1 MQPERWQRVQELF
14 HHAADLPRSEQ
25 LSFLSQAC
33 GDDSE
38 IRSTVLAMIE
48 QDSKSF
54 GLLDRDVSDLAADL
68 IQADT
73 TQPREFGPYRIKSV
87 LGEGGMGVVYLA
99 ERRDLGN
106 LVAIKI
112 LRDAWLS
119 PSRRKRFET
128 ERRTL
133 AQLNHPSIAP
143 LYDAATLPDGTPWFA
158 MEYVRGLAL
167 NKYCEIHKCSIEDRL
182 KLVRSVCEAVQY
194 AHQRGVIHRDLK
206 PSNILVKED
215 GSLRLLDFG
224 IAKQLD
230 TEGRPAD
237 LTRTALRP
245 MTPAYAAPEQ
255 LRGGAAGAESD
266 VYSLGV
272 ILYELL
278 TGRLPFDVSQK
289 TPPEAAA
296 VLTTQEPM
304 KPSLVARR
312 GGMRT
317 GSWIDLDVLCL
328 KAMQKDPAH
337 RYRSA
342 QALIDDLD
350 HYLRHEPLNARP
362 DSPLYTLAKFL
373 RRNWRSVAAGAAMLA
388 SIGIIIALTIGRDPK
403 EIGESM
409 PHTVAVIPFKNAGSD
424 SKLDFLKW
432 GLADEI
438 SSTLGY
444 ARSLTVRPPEQTHK
458 YSGSNPDLAK
468 IGRELRVAHLVS
480 GLFFQAGDQLQIT
493 LRVTDVEK
501 DRLLWEDVF
510 DLPAGNMIAMQA
522 QIAAKTRRGLAR
534 LLGAPE
540 FVTETPPK
548 PTNEEAYKLVLEAH
562 LIPGEINPRLNRRA
576 TEMLKRAVQL
586 DPNYAQ
592 AWEDLAGRYIAD
604 AWMWN
609 GGQAAINGWW
619 DAGERAAQLDP
630 DNVIFR
636 AAFLYMQGSIGKRAQ
651 RRGISRGEAYRRLE
665 ELIRLR
671 PDSARLHFDASW
683 LLRDAGLLEESAREC
698 ETCMLIDAQDSG
710 ARSCGVTFMLLGN
723 YRRAMDFLRLDPN
736 NQIMQAVAIDTLLH
750 QGKARDALKIWPDP
764 PPQWGGY
771 RVLLAYLQHRPSAEI
786 TRLARGVQP
795 DSDPEMNYFSAAHLA
810 YAGEPDAALPL
821 LKQAVDGGYCSY
833 PAMDSDSFLAR
844 ARSRPGFQEIR
855 SAGMACRDAFL
866 SEAAGKVSAPRSGR

>member
-14 HHAADLPRSEQ
+14 HRAADLPRSEQ

-119 PSRRKRFET
+119 PSRLKRFET

-133 AQLNHPSIAP
+133 AQLNHPFIAP

-158 MEYVRGLAL
+158 MEYVQGLAL
-167 NKYCEIHKCSIEDRL
+167 NKYCEVHRCSIEDRL

-194 AHQRGVIHRDLK
+194 AHERGVIHRDLK

-215 GSLRLLDFG
+215 GALRLLDFG

-230 TEGRPAD
+230 TDGRPAD
-237 LTRTALRP
+237 QTRTDLRP

-255 LRGGAAGAESD
+255 LRGGAAGVESD

-317 GSWIDLDVLCL
+317 ASWIDLDVLCL

-342 QALIDDLD
+342 QALIDDLN

-373 RRNWRSVAAGAAMLA
+373 RRNWRSVATGAAMLA
-388 SIGIIIALTIGRDPK
+388 SIGITIALTMSRAPK
-403 EIGESM
+403 GISESA
-409 PHTVAVIPFKNAGSD
+409 PHTAAVIPFANAGSD
-424 SKLDFLKW
+424 PRLDFLKW

-438 SSTLGY
+438 SATLGY

-468 IGRELRVAHLVS
+468 IGRELRVTYLVS
-480 GLFFQAGDQLQIT
+480 GHFLQAGDQLQIN
-493 LRVTDVEK
+493 LRMTDVEK

-510 DLPAGNMIAMQA
+510 DIPAGNMIAMQA
-522 QIAAKTRRGLAR
+522 QIAAKTRRALAP
-534 LLGAPE
+534 LMGAPE
-540 FVTETPPK
+540 FMARMPPK
-548 PTNEEAYKLVLEAH
+548 PTSEEAYKLVLEAH
-562 LIPGEINPRLNRRA
+562 SIGTTDAKLNRRGM
-576 TEMLKRAVQL
+576 EMLKRAVQL
-586 DPNYAQ
+586 DPAYAQ
-592 AWEDLAGRYIAD
+592 AWEDLSARYVVD
-604 AWMWN
+604 VWMWN
-609 GGQAAINGWW
+609 GGQAAIDGWW

-636 AAFLYMQGSIGKRAQ
+636 AAFLYMQGSMGKQAHRP
-651 RRGISRGEAYRRLE
+651 GISRGEAYRRLE

-671 PDSARLHFDASW
+671 PDAARLHFDASW
-683 LLRDAGLLEESAREC
+683 MLRDAGLLEESAREC
-698 ETCMLIDAQDSG
+698 ETSMLIDAQDSG

-723 YRRAMDFLRLDPN
+723 YRRAMDFLRLDPT
-736 NQIMQAVAIDTLLH
+736 NQIMKAVSIDVLLH
-750 QGKARDALKIWPDP
+750 QGKEGDALKIWPDP
-764 PPQWGGY
+764 TPQWGGY
-771 RVLLAYLQHRPSAEI
+771 RVLLAYLQHRSAAEI
-786 TRLARGVQP
+786 ARLARAVQP
-795 DSDPEMNYFSAAHLA
+795 ESDPEMNYFSAAHLA

-821 LKQAVDGGYCSY
+821 LKQAVDDGYCSY
-833 PAMDSDSFLAR
+833 PSMDSDSFLAR
-844 ARSRPGFQEIR
+844 ARSLPGFQEIR
-855 SAGMACRDAFL
+855 SAGMACRDAFRAD
-866 SEAAGKVSAPRSGR
+866 AAGKVSAPESRR

>member
-68 IQADT
+68 MQADT

-119 PSRRKRFET
+119 PSRLKRFEA

-158 MEYVRGLAL
+158 MEYVQGLAL

-194 AHQRGVIHRDLK
+194 AHDRGVIHRDLK

-215 GSLRLLDFG
+215 GALRLLDFG

-230 TEGRPAD
+230 TDGRPAD
-237 LTRTALRP
+237 HTRTDLRP

-278 TGRLPFDVSQK
+278 TGCLPFDVSQK
-289 TPPEAAA
+289 SPPEAAA
-296 VLTTQEPM
+296 FVTTQEPM

-312 GGMRT
+312 GGTRT

-328 KAMQKDPAH
+328 KAMQKDPAQ

-362 DSPLYTLAKFL
+362 DSPLYTLVKFL
-373 RRNWRSVAAGAAMLA
+373 RRNWRSVATGAAMLA
-388 SIGIIIALTIGRDPK
+388 SIGIAIALTMSRGPK
-403 EIGESM
+403 GIAESV
-409 PHTVAVIPFKNAGSD
+409 PHTVAVIPFENAGTD
-424 SKLDFLKW
+424 SRLDFLKW
-432 GLADEI
+432 GIADEI
-438 SSTLGY
+438 SATLGY
-444 ARSLTVRPPEQTHK
+444 ARLLTVRPPEQTHK
-458 YSGSNPDLAK
+458 YSGSNSDLAK
-468 IGRELRVAHLVS
+468 TGRELRVARLIS
-480 GLFFQAGDQLQIT
+480 GHFLQAGDQLQIT
-493 LRVTDVEK
+493 LRMTDVEK
-501 DRLLWEDVF
+501 DGLLWEDVF
-510 DLPAGNMIAMQA
+510 DIPAGNMIAMQA
-522 QIAAKTRRGLAR
+522 QIAAKTRRGLAP
-534 LLGAPE
+534 LLGAPG
-540 FVTETPPK
+540 FITETRPK
-548 PTNEEAYKLVLEAH
+548 PTNEEAYKLVLEARS
-562 LIPGEINPRLNRRA
+562 ITAEADPKLNRRA
-576 TEMLKRAVQL
+576 IEMLKRAVEL
-586 DPNYAQ
+586 DPAYAQ
-592 AWEDLAGRYIAD
+592 AWEDLSARYVAD
-604 AWMWN
+604 VWIRN
-609 GGQAAINGWW
+609 GGQPAIEGWW

-636 AAFLYMQGSIGKRAQ
+636 AAFLYMQGSMGKQAD

-683 LLRDAGLLEESAREC
+683 MLRDAGLLEESAREC
-698 ETCMLIDAQDSG
+698 ETSVLIDAQDAG

-723 YRRAMDFLRLDPN
+723 YSRAMDFLRLDPAN
-736 NQIMQAVAIDTLLH
+736 LMKAVSIDLLLH
-750 QGKARDALKIWPDP
+750 QGKAREALKIWPDP
-764 PPQWGGY
+764 TPQWGAY

-786 TRLARGVQP
+786 ARLARSVQP

-821 LKQAVDGGYCSY
+821 LKQAVDDGYCSY
-833 PAMDSDSFLAR
+833 PSMDSDSLLAR
-844 ARSRPGFQEIR
+844 ARSRSGFQEIR

-866 SEAAGKVSAPRSGR
+866 AQAAGKGSP

>member
-73 TQPREFGPYRIKSV
+73 AQPREFGPYRIKSV

-133 AQLNHPSIAP
+133 AQLNHPSIAA

-255 LRGGAAGAESD
+255 LRGGAAGVESD

-278 TGRLPFDVSQK
+278 TGRLPFDVSEK

-296 VLTTQEPM
+296 VVTTQEPM

-312 GGMRT
+312 GGTRT
-317 GSWIDLDVLCL
+317 GSWIDLDVLCP
-328 KAMQKDPAH
+328 KAMQKDPAE

-362 DSPLYTLAKFL
+362 DSPFYTLTKFL
-373 RRNWRSVAAGAAMLA
+373 RRNWRSVAAGAALLA
-388 SIGIIIALTIGRDPK
+388 SIGIIIALTMSRSPK
-403 EIGESM
+403 GITESM
-409 PHTVAVIPFKNAGSD
+409 PHTVAVIPFENAGSD
-424 SKLDFLKW
+424 SRLDFLKW

-438 SSTLGY
+438 SGTLGY
-444 ARSLTVRPPEQTHK
+444 ARSLTVRSPRETHK
-458 YSGSNPDLAK
+458 YSGPNPDLAK

-480 GLFFQAGDQLQIT
+480 GRFLQAGDQLQIT
-493 LRVTDVEK
+493 LRMTDVEK

-510 DLPAGNMIAMQA
+510 DIPTGNMIAMQA
-522 QIAAKTRRGLAR
+522 QIAAKTRHSLAP

-540 FVTETPPK
+540 FVTQTPPK
-548 PTNEEAYKLVLEAH
+548 PTNEEAYKLVLEARS
-562 LIPGEINPRLNRRA
+562 ISAEADPKLNRRA
-576 TEMLKRAVQL
+576 EEMLKRAVEL
-586 DPNYAQ
+586 DPAYAQ
-592 AWEDLAGRYIAD
+592 AWEDLSARYVAD
-604 AWMWN
+604 VWIRN
-609 GGQAAINGWW
+609 GGQTALDGWW

-636 AAFLYMQGSIGKRAQ
+636 AAFLYMQGSMGKQAD

-683 LLRDAGLLEESAREC
+683 MLRDAGLLEESAREC
-698 ETCMLIDAQDSG
+698 ETSVLIDAQDAG

-723 YRRAMDFLRLDPN
+723 YPRAMDFLRLDPAN
-736 NQIMQAVAIDTLLH
+736 LMKAVSIDLLLH

-764 PPQWGGY
+764 TPQWGAYG
-771 RVLLAYLQHRPSAEI
+771 VLLAYLQHRPSAEI
-786 TRLARGVQP
+786 ARLARAVHP

-810 YAGEPDAALPL
+810 YAGEPDVALPL

-833 PAMDSDSFLAR
+833 PAMDSDPLLAR

-866 SEAAGKVSAPRSGR
+866 AAAAGKVAAR